1 MWPMD
6 YNFLT
11 PGPNDHSSKPSLP
24 FSIKLKS
31 CFPGFGCSEGY
42 IKVQKDPNTLSQDL
56 HSNGNSPT
64 TLRVSDHY
72 AHGCT
77 APVNHTYKLKTKK
90 RGEQNGM
97 INGRQLLILVVVFLY
112 RQFRTN

>member
-56 HSNGNSPT
+56 HSNVNN
-64 TLRVSDHY
+64 Y

-90 RGEQNGM
+90 RREQNGM